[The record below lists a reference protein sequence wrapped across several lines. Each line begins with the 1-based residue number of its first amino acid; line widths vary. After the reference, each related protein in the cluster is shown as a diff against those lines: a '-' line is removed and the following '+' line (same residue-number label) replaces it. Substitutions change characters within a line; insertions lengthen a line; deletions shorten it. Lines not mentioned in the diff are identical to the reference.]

1 MSLLAAIFI
10 NLNINIISKD
20 KRTITPMGISL
31 LLIPLTLSPPSYF
44 HFYEVQLNIMLLSL
58 GKYLIYSSSNL
69 LIFLKKS
76 LNKTFNLKQ
85 SLNLKIYLYPLT
97 PY

>member
-44 HFYEVQLNIMLLSL
+44 HLYEVKLNIMLLSL
-58 GKYLIYSSSNL
+58 GKYLIYSSSNSLIILKNILIKL
-69 LIFLKKS
+69 LI
-76 LNKTFNLKQ
+76 LNSVLV
-85 SLNLKIYLYPLT
+85 
-97 PY
+97 

>member
-44 HFYEVQLNIMLLSL
+44 HLYEDRLNIMLLSL
-58 GKYLIYSSSNL
+58 GKYLIYSSSNSLIILKNILIKL
-69 LIFLKKS
+69 LISNPVLV
-76 LNKTFNLKQ
+76 
-85 SLNLKIYLYPLT
+85 
-97 PY
+97 

>member
-44 HFYEVQLNIMLLSL
+44 HLYEDRLNIMLLSL
-58 GKYLIYSSSNL
+58 GKYLIYSSSNSLIILKNILIKL
-69 LIFLKKS
+69 LI
-76 LNKTFNLKQ
+76 LNPVLV
-85 SLNLKIYLYPLT
+85 
-97 PY
+97 

>member
-44 HFYEVQLNIMLLSL
+44 HLYEGKLNIMLLSL
-58 GKYLIYSSSNL
+58 GKYLIYSSSNSLIILKNILIKL
-69 LIFLKKS
+69 LISNPVLV
-76 LNKTFNLKQ
+76 
-85 SLNLKIYLYPLT
+85 
-97 PY
+97 